1 MSYLHL
7 GIISAANLPRK
18 THYELT
24 FIHFFHKHLLS
35 ISNREILG
43 ILKVLEIRGTRQ
55 NSWLWRAYILT
66 EETGK

>member
-35 ISNREILG
+35 ISNESG

-66 EETGK
+66 EKTGK